1 MKKIKSLDKKY
12 HKITK
17 DYDIQ
22 KSKHLERL
30 ATKSLAADEKYKK
43 LKGKPLKGD
52 FLDNF

>member
-1 MKKIKSLDKKY
+1 MKNKRHKQLLD
-12 HKITK
+12 

-30 ATKSLAADEKYKK
+30 ATKTLRDDEKYQK

>member
-1 MKKIKSLDKKY
+1 MKNKK
-12 HKITK
+12 HKELMD

-30 ATKSLAADEKYKK
+30 ATKTLKADEKYQK
-43 LKGKPLKGD
+43 LKGKPLKGN

>member
-1 MKKIKSLDKKY
+1 MKHKK
-12 HKITK
+12 HHQII
-17 DYDIQ
+17 DEYDIQ

-30 ATKSLAADEKYKK
+30 ATKSLASDEKYRK

>member
-1 MKKIKSLDKKY
+1 MKSKKHKQVLD
-12 HKITK
+12 
-17 DYDIQ
+17 DYDVE

-30 ATKSLAADEKYKK
+30 ATKTLKADEKYQK